1 MKAKILLA
9 LILVIGFA
17 QTDSLPPDS
26 IKAPFRL
33 VQDGPVRISAQII
46 KKPPVLTIGDRL
58 QLRLS
63 VKHPKDLTVSPPFSS
78 RPEEVTVTSHKHH
91 IELRGDTAVD
101 VYNLTLAIFTVGD
114 VKLAPFLVT
123 YQDKGELCAAASD
136 SIPLQIKSLISDK
149 MQDINDL
156 KPQFGFPNLLPLW
169 IFLGLVLAG
178 LGAFFG
184 LRFWRRYQQE
194 KEAAVPKLPPWEE
207 ALLALNAL
215 PVEDWV
221 KRGQIKRLY
230 YTVSEI
236 VKRYLT
242 RRFEFPAIDQTTTE
256 IVRELKARKVAELE
270 RFSTF
275 FLDADLV
282 KYAKFVPEE
291 PAAVVSS
298 ARELINLTTPL
309 PATAETGSK

>member
-1 MKAKILLA
+1 MLLS
-9 LILVIGFA
+9 LILAIGFA
-17 QTDSLPPDS
+17 QTDSLTPDS
-26 IKAPFRL
+26 TKVPFRL

-46 KKPPVLTIGDRL
+46 KKPRVLTIGDRL

-63 VKHPKDLTVSPPFSS
+63 VKHPKDLTVSPPFIS
-78 RPEEVTVTSHKHH
+78 RPEEVTVTAHKHH
-91 IELRGDTAVD
+91 IELKGDTAVD

-114 VKLAPFLVT
+114 GKLSPFLVT
-123 YQDKGELCAAASD
+123 YQDKGELCAVASD
-136 SIPLQIKSLISDK
+136 SIPLQIKSLISEK

-178 LGAFFG
+178 VGAFFG
-184 LRFWRRYQQE
+184 LRFWRRYQRE
-194 KEAAVPKLPPWEE
+194 KEAVVPKLPPWEE
-207 ALLALNAL
+207 ALLALDTL
-215 PVEDWV
+215 PVDDWI
-221 KRGQIKRLY
+221 KKGQIKRLY

-256 IVRELKARKVAELE
+256 IVRELKARKLAESE

-275 FLDADLV
+275 FLDTDLV
-282 KYAKFVPEE
+282 KYAKFVPQE
-291 PAAVVSS
+291 PAAVVNS
-298 ARELINLTTPL
+298 ARELINLTTPASE
-309 PATAETGSK
+309 PAEVDTK